1 MKTERSST
9 DCHLSRRLAR
19 LFTQAPW
26 RAASSMAAI
35 GLSLG
40 LLAGCGSPVVNPVT
54 GQAERSVMDERTEIA
69 AGQEGHKQV
78 LSEYGVVKDAKL
90 QAYVNQVGQRLAAQS
105 HRAHLKWTFTVLDSP
120 EINAFALPGGYVYV
134 TRGRL
139 AYMESEADMAGV
151 IGHEIGHVTARH
163 GAQRAT
169 RSQNAGLGVLAASL
183 LGALLEGQ
191 GIGGAADLSG
201 RVAQG
206 VAAGYI
212 ANYSREQELQAD
224 TLGAEYLARNRYNPS
239 NMVDVIQVLKSQE
252 AYAADQAR
260 AAGKPASS
268 GVDWL
273 SSHPSNEQRLQSIRQ
288 IAAGYKGQYGDDGR
302 ERYLQA
308 IRGITFGDSP
318 EQGLVRG
325 QNFYHPDLGIA
336 VTAQPGWRIQN
347 SPSALTIASPQGDA
361 ALRML
366 AVPPQG
372 SSNHE
377 DILKNGFGAAQGQL
391 TRGNLNG
398 LATTH
403 FTGVR
408 RLPNGQTQPLQATI
422 ITGPKNAQYA
432 MLYLA
437 TNDNAK
443 ARAMSAMNATEKTF
457 RPMTAADARNARP
470 WTVDLVPYPRGG
482 FAALQSAGVSTEQQL
497 RLLNGLYGAEAAPR
511 VGQLVKVVGVR

>member
-1 MKTERSST
+1 MNPMPMPAQASKRSRVRSLA
-9 DCHLSRRLAR
+9 LSL
-19 LFTQAPW
+19 
-26 RAASSMAAI
+26 S
-35 GLSLG
+35 LSLG

-54 GQAERSVMDERTEIA
+54 GQAERSVMSERDEIA
-69 AGQEGHKQV
+69 AGKQGHEQI

-134 TRGRL
+134 TRGLL

-169 RSQNAGLGVLAASL
+169 RQQNAGLGVLAASV
-183 LGALLEGQ
+183 LGAVLESQ
-191 GIGGAADLSG
+191 GVSGAADLSG

-212 ANYSREQELQAD
+212 ASYSREQELQAD
-224 TLGAEYLARNRYNPS
+224 TLGAEYLARNHYNPR

-260 AAGKPASS
+260 AEGRPAPGASH
-268 GVDWL
+268 WL

-288 IAAGYKGQYGDDGR
+288 IAAGYPGQYGDDGR

-308 IRGITFGDSP
+308 IRGMAFGDSP

-325 QNFYHPDLGIA
+325 QNFYHPELGIA
-336 VTAQPGWRIQN
+336 LTAQPNWRLQN
-347 SPSALTIASPQGDA
+347 SPSALTVVSPQGDA

-366 AVPPQG
+366 AVPPKTG
-372 SSNHE
+372 RTHD
-377 DILKNGFGAAQGQL
+377 DILKSGLQATQGQL
-391 TRGNLNG
+391 TRSTLNG
-398 LATTH
+398 LPATH
-403 FTGVR
+403 FVGVR
-408 RLPNGQTQPLQATI
+408 RLDNGQTQPLEATI
-422 ITGPKNAQYA
+422 VTGPRNAHYA
-432 MLYLA
+432 LLYLA
-437 TNDNAK
+437 ANASAK
-443 ARAMSAMNATEKTF
+443 ARAMPALSATEKTF
-457 RPMTAADARNARP
+457 RPMTPADTRAARP
-470 WTVDLVPYPRGG
+470 WAIDLAPYPRGG
-482 FAALQSAGVSTEQQL
+482 FAALQSAGVSTERQL
-497 RLLNGLYGAEAAPR
+497 RLLNGVYDGGAEPR
-511 VGQLVKVVGVR
+511 LGQLVKVVGLR

>member
-1 MKTERSST
+1 MNTERQST
-9 DCHLSRRLAR
+9 RRHLSSPPNHRLWRLASP
-19 LFTQAPW
+19 F
-26 RAASSMAAI
+26 AAL
-35 GLSLG
+35 GLALG
-40 LLAGCGSPVVNPVT
+40 LLAGCGSPVINPVT
-54 GQAERSVMDERTEIA
+54 GQAERSVMDERAEIA
-69 AGQEGHKQV
+69 AGKKGHEQV
-78 LSEYGVVKDAKL
+78 LGEYGVVKDAKL

-105 HRAHLKWTFTVLDSP
+105 HRANLKWTFTVLDSP

-134 TRGRL
+134 TRGLL

-169 RSQNAGLGVLAASL
+169 RSQNAGLGVLAASV
-183 LGALLEGQ
+183 LGAVLESQ
-191 GIGGAADLSG
+191 GVSGAADLSG

-212 ANYSREQELQAD
+212 ASYSREQELQAD

-252 AYAADQAR
+252 TYAADQAR
-260 AAGKPASS
+260 AAGKPAPS
-268 GVDWL
+268 GADWL

-308 IRGITFGDSP
+308 IRGMAFGDGP

-325 QNFYHPDLGIA
+325 QNFYHPELGIA

-347 SPSALTIASPQGDA
+347 SPSALTIVSPQGDA

-366 AVPPQG
+366 AVPPKSG
-372 SSNHE
+372 SNHE
-377 DILKNGFGAAQGQL
+377 DILKNGLGAAQGQL

-398 LATTH
+398 LAATH
-403 FTGVR
+403 FAGVR

-422 ITGPKNAQYA
+422 ITGPKNATYA
-432 MLYLA
+432 LLYLA
-437 TNDNAK
+437 TNDAAK
-443 ARAMSAMNATEKTF
+443 ARAMPSMNATEKSF
-457 RPMTAADARNARP
+457 RPMSAADTRNARP

-482 FAALQSAGVSTEQQL
+482 FAALESAGVSSEQEL
-497 RLLNGLYGAEAAPR
+497 RLLNGVYGGGALPP

>member
-1 MKTERSST
+1 MSPMPSPVPPHGRT
-9 DCHLSRRLAR
+9 RRLPRIKPLA
-19 LFTQAPW
+19 
-26 RAASSMAAI
+26 
-35 GLSLG
+35 LSLTLTLG

-54 GQAERSVMDERTEIA
+54 GQAERSVMDERAEIA
-69 AGQEGHKQV
+69 AGEEGHKQV

-105 HRAHLKWTFTVLDSP
+105 HRANLKWTFTVLDSP

-134 TRGRL
+134 TRGIL

-169 RSQNAGLGVLAASL
+169 RQQNAGLGVLAASV
-183 LGALLEGQ
+183 LGAVLESQ
-191 GIGGAADLSG
+191 GVSGAADLSG

-212 ANYSREQELQAD
+212 ASYSREQELQAD

-252 AYAADQAR
+252 AYAADQAKAEGR
-260 AAGKPASS
+260 PVSQGA
-268 GVDWL
+268 DWL
-273 SSHPSNEQRLQSIRQ
+273 SSHPSNAQRLQSIRQ

-308 IRGITFGDSP
+308 IRGMTFGDSP

-325 QNFYHPDLGIA
+325 QNFYHPELGIA
-336 VTAQPGWRIQN
+336 LTAKPGWRIQN
-347 SPSALTIASPQGDA
+347 SPSALSIVSPQGDA

-366 AVPPQG
+366 AVPPKVG
-372 SSNHE
+372 ASH
-377 DILKNGFGAAQGQL
+377 DAILKNGLKANQGRV
-391 TRGNLNG
+391 TRGTNNG

-403 FTGVR
+403 FAGNR
-408 RLPNGQTQPLQATI
+408 RLDNGQTQPLQATI
-422 ITGPKNAQYA
+422 ITGPKNANYA
-432 MLYLA
+432 LIYLA
-437 TNDNAK
+437 ANDAAK
-443 ARAMSAMNATEKTF
+443 ARAIQAMNATEKSF
-457 RPMTAADARNARP
+457 RPLSPADARAARP
-470 WTVDLVPYPRGG
+470 WTVDLAPFPRGG
-482 FAALQSAGVSTEQQL
+482 FAALQTAGVSTERQL
-497 RLLNGLYGAEAAPR
+497 RLLNGLYDGGPEPN